1 LNSGRFAG
9 RTVLITGASSGI
21 GTALAREFARQGA
34 VLVLA
39 ARRLERLES
48 LAQELRAHGTEV
60 LALACDVTR
69 EGDCERVV
77 AAVHGAGRRLD
88 VVVANA
94 GFGVAGAF
102 SKLTL
107 DDYQRQFD
115 TNVHGVM
122 RTLRAGLPDVLQQRG
137 SLVIIG
143 SVAGHVAM
151 PGNSAYAMSKFA
163 VHALA
168 YALRGELRRQ
178 GVSVTLIS
186 PGFVHSDIRRVD
198 NLGHLHAGLP
208 DSMPDWVLADPARVA
223 RVAVRA
229 VHRRVRERVV
239 TGHGRALVW
248 IYRHMPWLF
257 NALLRIW
264 HPVRKVVR

>member
-1 LNSGRFAG
+1 LNSRRFAG

-21 GTALAREFARQGA
+21 GAALAREFARQGA
-34 VLVLA
+34 SLVLA
-39 ARRLERLES
+39 ARRLERLEA
-48 LAQELRAHGTEV
+48 LAGEIRGARGTA

-69 EGDCERVV
+69 DGDCERVV
-77 AAVHGAGRRLD
+77 EQAHAAGLHLD
-88 VVVANA
+88 IVVANA

-102 SKLTL
+102 RKLTL
-107 DDYQRQFD
+107 ADYQRQFD

-122 RTLRAGLPDVLQQRG
+122 RTLRAGLADVQERRG

-163 VHALA
+163 VRALA
-168 YALRGELRRQ
+168 YALRGELRRH

-186 PGFVHSDIRRVD
+186 PGFVSSDIRRTGND
-198 NLGHLHAGLP
+198 GRLHAELP
-208 DSMPDWVLADPARVA
+208 ETMPGWLLGDPARVA
-223 RVAVRA
+223 RVIVRA

-239 TGHGRALVW
+239 TGHGRVLVW
-248 IYRHMPWLF
+248 VYRHAPWLF
-257 NALLRIW
+257 NAVLRIW
-264 HPVRKVVR
+264 QPVRRVVR

>member
-1 LNSGRFAG
+1 MNSRRFAG

-21 GTALAREFARQGA
+21 GAALAREFCRQGA
-34 VLVLA
+34 ALVLT
-39 ARRLERLES
+39 ARRLERLEA
-48 LAQELRAHGTEV
+48 LAQELRAAGGEV
-60 LALACDVTR
+60 MVLVCDVTR
-69 EGDCERVV
+69 DGDCEQVV
-77 AAVHGAGRRLD
+77 AQVHSTGRWLD
-88 VVVANA
+88 IVVANA

-115 TNVHGVM
+115 TNVYGVM
-122 RTLRAGLPDVLQQRG
+122 RTLRSGLADVQQQRG
-137 SLVIIG
+137 SLVILG

-163 VHALA
+163 VRALA
-168 YALRGELRRQ
+168 MALRGELQRL

-198 NLGHLHAGLP
+198 NLGRLHAELP
-208 DSMPDWVLADPARVA
+208 DSMPGWILADPARVA
-223 RVAVRA
+223 RAIVRA

-248 IYRHMPWLF
+248 VYRHAPWLC
-257 NALLRIW
+257 NAALRIW
-264 HPVRKVVR
+264 QPVRKVVR